1 MESLLFCF
9 EIALI
14 QVGVL
19 LFLSIIAKNPFIICG
34 IKGTLYNVLIMYL
47 LQTIVYIIIYLLG
60 NEPYLFYLLLPM
72 VSVVSFFIVSPL
84 VYVYASGKVERMPEL
99 EARVLQFT
107 GIKAKVFLAHNK
119 SINAWA
125 FGASFLNII
134 IIENNLVEKVSTES
148 VNAILCH
155 EAGHLWHRHVNRFM
169 LISYIYFVLLILGA
183 AYLAPYIPLPR
194 DFAAAVWAGITVSLQ
209 MIVIKLFSDRFEFQ
223 ADRYSGKAVGNST
236 MQTALNEL
244 NEAIDHYLEQW
255 SWTHPRLSERLK
267 NLD

>member
-1 MESLLFCF
+1 M
-9 EIALI
+9 
-14 QVGVL
+14 
-19 LFLSIIAKNPFIICG
+19 
-34 IKGTLYNVLIMYL
+34 
-47 LQTIVYIIIYLLG
+47 
-60 NEPYLFYLLLPM
+60 
-72 VSVVSFFIVSPL
+72 
-84 VYVYASGKVERMPEL
+84 YVYASGKVERQPEL

-107 GIKAKVFLAHNK
+107 GIKARVFLADNK

-155 EAGHLWHRHVNRFM
+155 EAGHLWHRHVTRFI
-169 LISYIYFVLLILGA
+169 LINYVFSALYILSVNYIK
-183 AYLAPYIPLPR
+183 PYIPLPR
-194 DFAAAVWAGITVSLQ
+194 HFDVAILAGLTTFLQ

-236 MQTALNEL
+236 MQTALKEL
-244 NEAIDHYLEQW
+244 NEAIDHRLEQW
-255 SWTHPRLSERLK
+255 SWTHPRLSERSK